1 MAVACCGT
9 AAHVE
14 RLVRA
19 WRYCD
24 RVEDRR
30 KQLARSVACW
40 ADEDGMVI
48 VRARLTPEQ
57 GAVVQKALEA
67 ASDRLYQ
74 EGQHAAPPDN
84 MAEEV
89 TFGQRQADAL
99 TLIAESALNAGFDRG
114 STGDRYQ
121 VVLHVQAAPALIGD
135 EPRHVIDLADAGIGV
150 SAETSR
156 RVSCDASVVVIRED
170 ADGAALEVGRKTRTI
185 PSGLRRALASR
196 DRHCVFPG
204 CSARRCDAHH
214 VEHWAGGGR
223 TSLDNL
229 VLLCRRHHT
238 LVHDGGISVEAHDG
252 EMVFRRPDGRPI
264 ELTPATS
271 WSGGRLV
278 PGGVGARSLRV
289 WDGTPFNVVHAVDVL
304 HPRANGAGRPGCA
317 RDPANQ
323 PDSAGAPARMDKK
336 QLSERDKG
344 RVIVRGRSSGAG
356 ESRRTSASGF
366 RSRVRPTL
374 VVVADDHD
382 GIGVVQACQLR
393 RQRQLLQWPERDG
406 VEPLLAQCRPPL
418 PVHPLRFLGVRGPE
432 QEEQLPAGDGLL
444 ERRVPPLAHA
454 QAQAVHEDVDSG
466 GVADFGDAVQH
477 AQPILG
483 GIGGERRAR
492 RIRHDVPL
500 ARGAGG
506 GDDVDLNRHDGHPY
520 ARHVDVELQHG
531 RGQGSGVGNRDLEGE
546 DRPAAFPHELV
557 GRRIDR
563 EMVADGGNLDGRAA
577 LPPTRLHVELR
588 LSATAAAPQLRTDLL
603 LEFGHVGREGRH
615 EPIAGFHGVERDGT
629 QAHSI

>member
-1 MAVACCGT
+1 MTPPLLSNSDSRPVEQLGEAIADIAAGIHAATYQLLVLLHEFDERAGWNNGFLSCAHWLSWRTGIDPGAAREKVRVARALPQLPLLSGALQRGEISYAKVRALTRIATPDNEERLMAVACCGT

-30 KQLARSVACW
+30 KQLARSVTCW

-196 DRHCVFPG
+196 DRHCVFPAAARG
-204 CSARRCDAHH
+204 AATRITSSTGRAVVARRSTISCSC
-214 VEHWAGGGR
+214 AGVTTR
-223 TSLDNL
+223 WCTTAAS
-229 VLLCRRHHT
+229 VSRHMT
-238 LVHDGGISVEAHDG
+238 A
-252 EMVFRRPDGRPI
+252 R
-264 ELTPATS
+264 
-271 WSGGRLV
+271 WS
-278 PGGVGARSLRV
+278 
-289 WDGTPFNVVHAVDVL
+289 
-304 HPRANGAGRPGCA
+304 
-317 RDPANQ
+317 
-323 PDSAGAPARMDKK
+323 SAGPMA
-336 QLSERDKG
+336 
-344 RVIVRGRSSGAG
+344 GRSS
-356 ESRRTSASGF
+356 
-366 RSRVRPTL
+366 
-374 VVVADDHD
+374 
-382 GIGVVQACQLR
+382 
-393 RQRQLLQWPERDG
+393 
-406 VEPLLAQCRPPL
+406 
-418 PVHPLRFLGVRGPE
+418 
-432 QEEQLPAGDGLL
+432 
-444 ERRVPPLAHA
+444 
-454 QAQAVHEDVDSG
+454 
-466 GVADFGDAVQH
+466 
-477 AQPILG
+477 
-483 GIGGERRAR
+483 
-492 RIRHDVPL
+492 
-500 ARGAGG
+500 
-506 GDDVDLNRHDGHPY
+506 
-520 ARHVDVELQHG
+520 
-531 RGQGSGVGNRDLEGE
+531 
-546 DRPAAFPHELV
+546 
-557 GRRIDR
+557 
-563 EMVADGGNLDGRAA
+563 
-577 LPPTRLHVELR
+577 
-588 LSATAAAPQLRTDLL
+588 
-603 LEFGHVGREGRH
+603 
-615 EPIAGFHGVERDGT
+615 
-629 QAHSI
+629 